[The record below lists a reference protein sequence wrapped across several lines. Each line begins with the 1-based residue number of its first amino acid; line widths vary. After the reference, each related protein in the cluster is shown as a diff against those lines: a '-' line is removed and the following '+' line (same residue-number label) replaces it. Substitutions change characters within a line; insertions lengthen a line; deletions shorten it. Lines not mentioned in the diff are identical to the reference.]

1 MCRFEVRYK
10 IMRDVADSH
19 AVLSLG
25 VACFQWAELH
35 SSGQQL
41 SCEVEVFNIWLLSQR
56 PYVIDPKSSKFLIN
70 HGFDFNKQFAKG
82 LPYTPGFTEV
92 ANGLC

>member
-1 MCRFEVRYK
+1 MCSFEVHYK
-10 IMRDVADSH
+10 IMQDVADSH

-25 VACFQWAELH
+25 VACFQWVELQ
-35 SSGQQL
+35 SSSQEIN
-41 SCEVEVFNIWLLSQR
+41 CEVEVFNIWLLSQQ

-92 ANGLC
+92 AKHL